1 MKRSKAAEKLKGSP
15 MFQFLAKAQELERQ
29 GRKIYH
35 FEIGD
40 PDFDTPEHVNRA
52 GIEAI
57 EKGETHYVNSLGIR
71 ELREAICE
79 ETEKTLGFKPDL
91 DQVVIAPAISFIY
104 FVTRC
109 VADPGDEVI
118 VPDPGFSSYYSAFD
132 FIGVKWVSVPLRE
145 ENEFRMNS
153 KDIEERITPKTKL
166 IIINSPQNPTG
177 AVMTREELEEVG
189 RIAEK
194 HGIYLLTDETYG
206 KMTYEYPHYSP
217 ATLDKCRK
225 QTIILNSFSKTY
237 AMTGWRLGWAVAPK
251 ELVIKLGLMIQT
263 IISAV
268 PPFIQKAG
276 IAALRGDQSF
286 ITKSLKEYQ
295 SRRDVMVRILNE
307 MPGVKC
313 FSPKG
318 AFYVFP
324 NITGTGMTS
333 EEFTNFALEKAGV
346 VLLPGTTFGQYG
358 EGYVR
363 LVYANSLANIEE
375 GLTKLKQA
383 LLQK

>member
-1 MKRSKAAEKLKGSP
+1 
-15 MFQFLAKAQELERQ
+15 
-29 GRKIYH
+29 
-35 FEIGD
+35 
-40 PDFDTPEHVNRA
+40 
-52 GIEAI
+52 
-57 EKGETHYVNSLGIR
+57 
-71 ELREAICE
+71 
-79 ETEKTLGFKPDL
+79 
-91 DQVVIAPAISFIY
+91 
-104 FVTRC
+104 
-109 VADPGDEVI
+109 
-118 VPDPGFSSYYSAFD
+118 
-132 FIGVKWVSVPLRE
+132 
-145 ENEFRMNS
+145 
-153 KDIEERITPKTKL
+153 
-166 IIINSPQNPTG
+166 
-177 AVMTREELEEVG
+177 
-189 RIAEK
+189 
-194 HGIYLLTDETYG
+194 
-206 KMTYEYPHYSP
+206 
-217 ATLDKCRK
+217 
-225 QTIILNSFSKTY
+225 
-237 AMTGWRLGWAVAPK
+237 
-251 ELVIKLGLMIQT
+251 MIQT